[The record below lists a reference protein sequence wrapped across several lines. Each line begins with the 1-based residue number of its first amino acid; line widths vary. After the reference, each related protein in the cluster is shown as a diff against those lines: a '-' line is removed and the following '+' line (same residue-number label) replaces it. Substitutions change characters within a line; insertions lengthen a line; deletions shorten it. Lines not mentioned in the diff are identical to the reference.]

1 MCGQFYNFDII
12 NFFASLPPKASKDQ
26 ELLLS
31 YLYLKKG
38 DAASAKNVDENIISG
53 NPNTS
58 LAVNA
63 MNNEIYIDL
72 YNKYNL
78 TGAVNIYNN
87 IIKTPQLSTSLDIT
101 NIQNEI
107 NSYARQHGQ
116 TLSKLPG
123 ISDGNLTKDVS
134 PQQYKLFN
142 NYPNP
147 FNPTTIIKY
156 QVPKDGLVTL
166 KIYDEL
172 GREVKTLVNQYLSKG
187 SYSINFNA
195 SSLASGVYFYQLR
208 AGSFVAAKKLL
219 LLK

>member
-63 MNNEIYIDL
+63 MTNEIYIDL
-72 YNKYNL
+72 YNENNL
-78 TGAVNIYNN
+78 TGAVNIFNN
-87 IIKTPQLSTSLDIT
+87 MLKNPQLSTKLDIS
-101 NIQNEI
+101 NIQDEI
-107 NSYARQHGQ
+107 DTYARIHGK
-116 TLSKLPG
+116 TLPKPG
-123 ISDGNLTKDVS
+123 NSEYNLSNVTS
-134 PQQYKLFN
+134 SSQYKLFD

-147 FNPTTIIKY
+147 FNPTTIINY
-156 QVPKDGLVTL
+156 QIPNNSFVTL

-172 GREVKTLVNQYLSKG
+172 GREIRTIVNQYQTKG
-187 SYSINFNA
+187 RYDISFNA
-195 SSLASGVYFYQLR
+195 ENLASGIYFYKLQT
-208 AGSFVAAKKLL
+208 GNFVSVKKMM